1 MKTAA
6 CCVSEDDDVDQVD
19 YANEAGGGEGA
30 RHNKVAGVV
39 NKQPLVKKQHDSVM
53 VNPK

>member
-1 MKTAA
+1 LCKH
-6 CCVSEDDDVDQVD
+6 CVSEDDDVDQVD
-19 YANEAGGGEGA
+19 YGNEAGAEGL

-39 NKQPLVKKQHDSVM
+39 NKPPIVKKQHDSVM